1 MLVAA
6 TALAIIVTAG
16 LLRWLPKHGV
26 TNTLGVLY
34 FDNLSDDSA
43 DVYLAEGLTEEIIA
57 RLGQIERLSVKSR
70 NGFVAISGKDCRGPA
85 ALGRALRV
93 MNLVSEACGGPGIA
107 YESGWNWCVP
117 TPEPACGVPSSIGP
131 TRTSWRWK
139 RMLRAPSRA
148 PSPAVGR
155 GGAACSGFGSNS

>member
-1 MLVAA
+1 MLVAG

-70 NGFVAISGKDCRGPA
+70 TASWPYRERLPRVRRRSA
-85 ALGRALRV
+85 ARCA
-93 MNLVSEACGGPGIA
+93 
-107 YESGWNWCVP
+107 
-117 TPEPACGVPSSIGP
+117 
-131 TRTSWRWK
+131 
-139 RMLRAPSRA
+139 
-148 PSPAVGR
+148 
-155 GGAACSGFGSNS
+155 